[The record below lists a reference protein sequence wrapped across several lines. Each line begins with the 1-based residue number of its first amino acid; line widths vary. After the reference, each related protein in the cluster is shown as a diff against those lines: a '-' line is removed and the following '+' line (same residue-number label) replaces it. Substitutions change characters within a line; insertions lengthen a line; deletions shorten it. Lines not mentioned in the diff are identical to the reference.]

1 MFGMT
6 SDKIP
11 LGAQFIAAANWLDI
25 DTNLL
30 MVDTR
35 KSLATVRMNID
46 SKRGTVLTETVTDS
60 LLSVL
65 DLGLLYRLRDENV
78 DSALDKVMPEWNVN
92 LPPPTMMRLAEF
104 MARIADYKSK
114 FTFTECSK

>member
-6 SDKIP
+6 SGKIP
-11 LGAQFIAAANWLDI
+11 SGVQFIAAANWLDT

-30 MVDTR
+30 MVDTG